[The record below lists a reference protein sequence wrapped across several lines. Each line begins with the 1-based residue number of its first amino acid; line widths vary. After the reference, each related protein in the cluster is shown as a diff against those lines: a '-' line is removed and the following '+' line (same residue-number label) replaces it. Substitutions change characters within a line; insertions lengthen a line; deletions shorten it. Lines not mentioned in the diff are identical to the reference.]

1 VTDFTELHEWHEFYF
16 LMGTAVAA
24 FIALLFVAI
33 SVSAGHF
40 SDRHAAGIRTF
51 FSPVV
56 LHYSAILVCSA
67 VALAPEKTP
76 LILFSVCTG
85 LVALIGLTAGCVT
98 MARVFQST
106 GGDSGVVLIDHFAYG
121 AMPAAIYAVLIV
133 SSVFLAMQRHWPLAV
148 IAGALLALMLVNIR
162 NAWDLMLAMIRR
174 YGQEH

>member
-1 VTDFTELHEWHEFYF
+1 LGDFTELHEWHEFYF
-16 LMGTAVAA
+16 LLGTAAAA

-40 SDRHAAGIRTF
+40 SARHGQGIRTF

-76 LILFSVCTG
+76 LLLFAIC
-85 LVALIGLTAGCVT
+85 AGLTALAGLAVGCMT
-98 MARVFQST
+98 TGRVFKST
-106 GGDSGVVLIDHFAYG
+106 GGDSGVELIDHFAYG
-121 AMPAAIYAVLIV
+121 AMPTAAYAVLLV
-133 SSVFLAMQRHWPLAV
+133 GSVFLALHRHWPLLV

-174 YGQEH
+174 YGQER